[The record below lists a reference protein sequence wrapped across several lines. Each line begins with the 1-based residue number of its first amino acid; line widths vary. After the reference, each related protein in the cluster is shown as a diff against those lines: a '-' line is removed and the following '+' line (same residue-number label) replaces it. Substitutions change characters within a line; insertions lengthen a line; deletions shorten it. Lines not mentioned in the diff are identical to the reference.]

1 MFNRGFIVHN
11 ISKLFVK
18 YLRQVYSSPF
28 FHFLPQRYFKEERND
43 ILNTLYKVCLALLI
57 VGGLNWGLVGI
68 LNFDLVA
75 FIFGEGSLLARIVY
89 TIVGVA
95 AVCAIPSL
103 FSNNGDDTM

>member
-1 MFNRGFIVHN
+1 MFIRGFIVHN

-18 YLRQVYSSPF
+18 HMHRCSQHIVSVGGVYG
-28 FHFLPQRYFKEERND
+28 FKEERND

-57 VGGLNWGLVGI
+57 VGGLNWGLIGI

-75 FIFGEGSLLARIVY
+75 FIFGGGSLLSRIVY

-95 AVCAIPSL
+95 AVCAIPAL
-103 FSNNGDDTM
+103 FGSSNSEAM